1 MEKSKWTGIQTLF
14 AICISANDFSNR
26 DRPFRIRITM
36 SASDEVI
43 AVIVTYH
50 PESERL
56 GLLLDSLKCQVTRVV
71 VVDNGSSPDI
81 RRYLADRK
89 EHNIH
94 CLLLGSNLGIAAAQN
109 AGIAWAQERD
119 GNYVLLMDQ
128 DSVPQTEMVEEL
140 LQTYLRLKRQNIK
153 VAAVGSRYKDGADG
167 QLSGFVRFSGR
178 TGSRAVSCREN
189 QQEVECD
196 FVIASGSLIP
206 LSVID
211 DVGGMD
217 EGFFIDHVDTE
228 WCLRTRS
235 KGYKIYGACLAVMHH
250 ELGSNR
256 IPLWFI
262 RWRSVSVHA
271 PFRYYYMVRNSVLLH
286 RRDYPDRAWR
296 LFDMQ
301 RLLQVFVFF
310 GLFLPGRAP
319 RLRMMWKGFRD
330 GMRGVTGKFND

>member
-1 MEKSKWTGIQTLF
+1 
-14 AICISANDFSNR
+14 
-26 DRPFRIRITM
+26 M
-36 SASDEVI
+36 SASDGVV
-43 AVIVTYH
+43 AVVVTYN
-50 PESERL
+50 PELERL
-56 GLLLDSLKCQVTRVV
+56 GLLLDALKNQVSQIVI
-71 VVDNGSSPDI
+71 VDNGSSSDI
-81 RRYLADRK
+81 ASHLADRK
-89 EHNIH
+89 EHDIH

-140 LQTYLRLKRQNIK
+140 FQSYLRLKRQNIK
-153 VAAVGSRYKDGADG
+153 VAAVGSRYKDGVDG

-178 TGSRAVSCREN
+178 AGSRAVSCRED
-189 QQEVECD
+189 QQEIECD

-206 LSVID
+206 LGVFE
-211 DVGGMD
+211 DVGGME

-228 WCLRTRS
+228 WCLRARS

-256 IPLWFI
+256 IPIWFI

-296 LFDMQ
+296 QFDMQ
-301 RLLQVFVFF
+301 RLFQIVLFF
-310 GLFLPGRAP
+310 GLFVPGRLC
-319 RLRMMWKGFRD
+319 RLRMIFKGVHD
-330 GMRGVTGKFND
+330 GMHGIIGKLKD